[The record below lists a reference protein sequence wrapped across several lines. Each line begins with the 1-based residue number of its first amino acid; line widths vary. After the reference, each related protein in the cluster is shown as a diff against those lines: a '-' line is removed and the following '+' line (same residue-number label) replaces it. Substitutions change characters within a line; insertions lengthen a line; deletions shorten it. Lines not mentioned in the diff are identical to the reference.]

1 MSSLP
6 SRSLRLFV
14 AVALPDD
21 VRDELRRAAEAMR
34 ALAPSGT
41 RWANVDG
48 AHLTLRFIGAA
59 SPDDAPAFGDAL
71 ARAAAGVASFGL
83 SLAGAGVFPAR
94 GAPRVLWVGV
104 GGARDALASLRRSV
118 EDALASA
125 GVPRDERGFAP
136 HITLGRVH
144 GRLPRT
150 EADALRASVESL
162 PVRAVA
168 FAAEE
173 VGLYHSDLLPGGA
186 VYTRLASARLG

>member
-1 MSSLP
+1 M
-6 SRSLRLFV
+6 
-14 AVALPDD
+14 
-21 VRDELRRAAEAMR
+21 
-34 ALAPSGT
+34 
-41 RWANVDG
+41 
-48 AHLTLRFIGAA
+48 
-59 SPDDAPAFGDAL
+59 
-71 ARAAAGVASFGL
+71 
-83 SLAGAGVFPAR
+83 
-94 GAPRVLWVGV
+94 LWVGV